1 MGGKEA
7 GVSEMFH
14 YLGAFLVVGAPESLE
29 CAEHLTT
36 LLTVFNDLNVPV
48 APEKLEGPAT
58 RLVFLGIEIDTKE
71 MILRLSTGT
80 CWNLSR
86 SGGDGSHRS
95 FSPWQESSSM
105 PAKW

>member
-1 MGGKEA
+1 
-7 GVSEMFH
+7 MFH
-14 YLGAFLVVGAPESLE
+14 YLDDFLFVGAPEYLE

-36 LLTVFNDLNVPV
+36 LLTVFNDLNVLV
-48 APEKLEGPAT
+48 APEKLEGPAI

-71 MILRLSTGT
+71 MILAQKLRDL
-80 CWNLSR
+80 LELR
-86 SGGDGSHRS
+86 SGGDGSHVTSRS